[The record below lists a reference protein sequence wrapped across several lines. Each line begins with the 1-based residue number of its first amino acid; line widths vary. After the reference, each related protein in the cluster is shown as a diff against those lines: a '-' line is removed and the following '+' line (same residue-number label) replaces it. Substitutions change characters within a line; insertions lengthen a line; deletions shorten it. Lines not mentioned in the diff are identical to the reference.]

1 MELKKIMSEDSVE
14 AMLSE
19 AGVKWNSGHI
29 IFWDL
34 KQLHGKSLLVSEKKW
49 RTYFG
54 GNDFALSVDWMV
66 LEDKSIFP

>member
-29 IFWDL
+29 IF
-34 KQLHGKSLLVSEKKW
+34 
-49 RTYFG
+49 
-54 GNDFALSVDWMV
+54 
-66 LEDKSIFP
+66 